1 MEIRFSD
8 SFNYKL
14 ENQVRYIAK
23 DKPLAARN
31 FKRDL
36 LSIIRETKKMPY
48 SFRKSIFSD
57 NDDVRDLV
65 FKGYCITF
73 KITKDYI
80 LVFGFNKYEGFDSK
94 K

>member
-1 MEIRFSD
+1 MKIRFSD

-14 ENQVRYIAK
+14 ENQIRYIAK

-36 LSIIRETKKMPY
+36 LSRIRETKKMPFSY
-48 SFRKSIFSD
+48 RKSIFSD
-57 NDDVRDLV
+57 NDDVRDLI

-73 KITKDYI
+73 KITKDNI
-80 LVFGFNKYEGFDSK
+80 LVFGFNKHEGLSS
-94 K
+94 